1 MRALFSTVHAVYRVR
16 ACVDCRAWYLPCV
29 RNYPGVCVYR
39 RFKPKRA
46 VCKGNRA
53 CVFNRVCAMCTRAIA
68 CHACAVRV
76 ALSLAYGAGV
86 RA

>member
-1 MRALFSTVHAVYRVR
+1 MCRVR
-16 ACVDCRAWYLPCV
+16 ACVDCRARYLPRV
-29 RNYPGVCVYR
+29 RDYPGVIICR
-39 RFKPKRA
+39 RVEPKRM
-46 VCKGNRA
+46 VRKGDRA